1 MKKSIALLL
10 LSLSIPAAHAQ
21 HATSATGGIASGSGG
36 TVSYI
41 IGQVFYTT
49 ITGSNGSATQVVQQ
63 AYETSTVLG
72 VAEQQ
77 IKLEIL
83 AYPNPTTGYLTL
95 TTGDIELSS
104 LKFELYNSTG
114 KLIESKKIISSS
126 ESIRMENLPSATYFL
141 KVLNSSR
148 DVKTF
153 KIIKK

>member
-21 HATSATGGIASGSGG
+21 QATSATGGIASGSGG

-72 VAEQQ
+72 VAEQE